1 MNMASKVGAALRFP
15 ADADDRVVSLLNESI
30 RTKNAVIANCV
41 DDIVAASRLV
51 AEAMFA
57 GRKLLICGNGGS
69 AADSQHI
76 AAEFVS
82 VLNQHFPRP
91 ALPALALT
99 TDSSMLTASA
109 NDFGFDGVFER
120 QVQALGVHGDVLLGI
135 TTSGN
140 STNVIKAI
148 ECASASGIK
157 TIAFTGAGGGK
168 IDTLANVA
176 VRVPST
182 NTQHVQEAHIAIGH
196 ILCDLVEK
204 SLFAKEVK

>member
-1 MNMASKVGAALRFP
+1 MNVATKVGSALQFP
-15 ADADDRVVSLLNESI
+15 VDANDRVVSLLNESI
-30 RTKNAVIANCV
+30 RTKNAVIAQCV
-41 DDIVAASRLV
+41 NDIVSASRVV

-120 QVQALGVHGDVLLGI
+120 QVQGLGVCGDVLLGI

-140 STNVIKAI
+140 SKNVIKAVDY
-148 ECASASGIK
+148 AKASGIK
-157 TIAFTGAGGGK
+157 AIAFTGGCGGK
-168 IDTLANVA
+168 IDTLADVA

-182 NTQHVQEAHIAIGH
+182 NTQHIQEAHIAIGH
-196 ILCDLVEK
+196 ILCDLVEQ
-204 SLFAKEVK
+204 SLFAKR

>member
-1 MNMASKVGAALRFP
+1 MNLTTRMGGALRFP
-15 ADADDRVVSLLNESI
+15 SNACDRVVSLLNESI
-30 RTKNAVIANCV
+30 RTKNAVLANCV
-41 DDIVAASRLV
+41 NDIVAASRVV

-82 VLNQHFPRP
+82 VLNQNFPRP
-91 ALPALALT
+91 ALPAIALT

-120 QVQALGVHGDVLLGI
+120 QVQGLGVHGDVLLGI

-140 STNVIKAI
+140 SRNVIKAV
-148 ECASASGIK
+148 EHAMANGIK
-157 TIAFTGAGGGK
+157 TIAFTGSGGGK
-168 IDTLANVA
+168 IDTLATVA

-182 NTQHVQEAHIAIGH
+182 NTQHIQEAHIAIGH
-196 ILCDLVEK
+196 ILCDLVEQ

>member
-1 MNMASKVGAALRFP
+1 MNMAAK
-15 ADADDRVVSLLNESI
+15 ADAVLQFPVDANDRVVLLLNESI
-30 RTKNAVIANCV
+30 RTKNAVIAQCV
-41 DDIVAASRLV
+41 NDIVAASRFV

-91 ALPALALT
+91 ALPAIALT

-120 QVQALGVHGDVLLGI
+120 QVQGLGARGDVLLGI

-140 STNVIKAI
+140 SKNVLKAVEYAKSI
-148 ECASASGIK
+148 GMR
-157 TIAFTGAGGGK
+157 TIAFTGGGGGT
-168 IDTLANVA
+168 IDAIADIA

-182 NTQHVQEAHIAIGH
+182 NTQHIQEAHIAIGH
-196 ILCDLVEK
+196 ILCDLVER

>member
-1 MNMASKVGAALRFP
+1 MNIATKTGSALQFP
-15 ADADDRVVSLLNESI
+15 VDANDRVVSLLNESI
-30 RTKNAVIANCV
+30 RTKNAVIAHCV
-41 DDIVAASRLV
+41 NDIVAASRIV

-120 QVQALGVHGDVLLGI
+120 QVQGLGARGDVLLGI

-140 STNVIKAI
+140 SNNVIKAVDY
-148 ECASASGIK
+148 AKASGIK
-157 TIAFTGAGGGK
+157 TIAFTGGGGGK
-168 IDTLANVA
+168 IDTLADVA

-182 NTQHVQEAHIAIGH
+182 NTQHIQEAHIAIGH
-196 ILCDLVEK
+196 ILCDLVEQ
-204 SLFAKEVK
+204 SLFSKR

>member
-1 MNMASKVGAALRFP
+1 MNIAAKTGSALQFP
-15 ADADDRVVSLLNESI
+15 VDANDRVVSLLNESI
-30 RTKNAVIANCV
+30 RTKNAVIAHCV
-41 DDIVAASRLV
+41 NDIVAASRIV

-120 QVQALGVHGDVLLGI
+120 QVQGLGARGDVLLGI

-140 STNVIKAI
+140 SNNVIKAVDY
-148 ECASASGIK
+148 AKASGIK
-157 TIAFTGAGGGK
+157 TIAFTGGGGGK
-168 IDTLANVA
+168 IDTLADVA

-182 NTQHVQEAHIAIGH
+182 NTQHIQEAHIAIGH
-196 ILCDLVEK
+196 ILCDLVEQ
-204 SLFAKEVK
+204 SLFSKR